1 VLMTSLLDATQY
13 PAGPFGDLYH
23 RRWRIEEAFKRNP
36 RDLAFHH
43 KILLA
48 MADRHFDV

>member
-1 VLMTSLLDATQY
+1 MMA
-13 PAGPFGDLYH
+13 PALS
-23 RRWRIEEAFKRNP
+23 NP